1 MGFSPGDL
9 DRFCVEAGGCVMKF
23 PFSAAV
29 AIAFGLIVL
38 LGYFIAVPL
47 LTTLRDVFIHWVL
60 IMAATAL
67 LVGLGNLITVHWR
80 KVTTRSS
87 GGFYSLI
94 MLISLAV
101 TLVVVGFFG
110 PTGTWSMWLFNY
122 VQVPLEASLM
132 ALLSVVLALAAIRLL
147 RRRINLF
154 SLIFLGT
161 VLIVLL
167 GTAPLLGVQIPGL
180 HGPDGLRSLIAQIP
194 ATAGAR
200 GILLG
205 VALGTIAT
213 GLRILI
219 AADRPYEG

>member
-1 MGFSPGDL
+1 
-9 DRFCVEAGGCVMKF
+9 MKF
-23 PFSAAV
+23 PISAAI

-38 LGYFIAVPL
+38 LGYFIPLPL
-47 LTTLRDVFIHWVL
+47 LATLRDVFLQWAL
-60 IMAATAL
+60 ILAAIAL
-67 LVGLGNLITVHWR
+67 LVGWVNLVSVHWR
-80 KVTTRSS
+80 NVTTGRP

-94 MLISLAV
+94 MLLSLAV

-110 PTGTWSMWLFNY
+110 PTGVWSLWLFNY

-132 ALLSVVLALAAIRLL
+132 ALLAVVLAMAGMRLL
-147 RRRINLF
+147 RRRVNLF
-154 SLIFLGT
+154 SMVFLGT
-161 VLIVLL
+161 AIIVLL
-167 GTAPLLGVQIPGL
+167 GTAPWLGVQIPGL
-180 HGPDGLRSLIAQIP
+180 HGPNGLRALIAQIP

-219 AADRPYEG
+219 GADRPYEG